1 MGSFVRDVRRQSL
14 VVKMSEETVQPV
26 YIVIEKSS
34 DAKLLKV
41 NYNTRSA
48 ILIGIIHIICGF
60 LALSGNVGLFFTST
74 RFNWGLFGTGIWSS
88 VFFFI
93 SGGLSVC
100 SGKNP
105 NSCLVISTMV
115 MSIFSAIS
123 AGILIIFS
131 SFGIA
136 FDADYYYHKSSA
148 SQGVVCFLYI
158 LQLLSGVTELFMSI
172 TSSSLACKA
181 TCCREEVEGS
191 SPYTVKYSSNG
202 IVVDSEQIA
211 ALDKVLGLHL
221 ENKDSTEK
229 NGKDFKYNKF

>member
-1 MGSFVRDVRRQSL
+1 MGSLLRGVHCQGL

-26 YIVIEKSS
+26 YIVIEKSA
-34 DAKLLKV
+34 DTKLFKA
-41 NYNTRSA
+41 NYKTRPA
-48 ILIGIIHIICGF
+48 IFIGIIHIICGF
-60 LALSGNVGLFFTST
+60 SALSGNIGQFFTNTS
-74 RFNWGLFGTGIWSS
+74 FHWGLFGTGIWSS

-131 SFGIA
+131 SFGMI
-136 FDADYYYHKSSA
+136 FDVDDYYNKSSA
-148 SQGVVCFLYI
+148 SQNVVCFLHI

-181 TCCREEVEGS
+181 TCCRDEEERS
-191 SPYTVKYSSNG
+191 NPYTVKYSSNG
-202 IVVDSEQIA
+202 IVDSEQIA

-229 NGKDFKYNKF
+229 NGKDFEYNKFC

>member
-1 MGSFVRDVRRQSL
+1 MGSFVRDVHCQAL
-14 VVKMSEETVQPV
+14 VTKMSEETVHPV

-34 DAKLLKV
+34 DAKFLKA
-41 NYNTRSA
+41 YYKTRSA
-48 ILIGIIHIICGF
+48 VLIGIIHIICGF

-74 RFNWGLFGTGIWSS
+74 RFHYGLFGTGIWSS

-136 FDADYYYHKSSA
+136 FGVDDYYHKSSA
-148 SQGVVCFLYI
+148 SQGEVCFLHI

-181 TCCREEVEGS
+181 TCCRDEEERS
-191 SPYTVKYSSNG
+191 NPYTVKYSSNG
-202 IVVDSEQIA
+202 IVDSEQIA

-221 ENKDSTEK
+221 ENKDSSEK

>member
-1 MGSFVRDVRRQSL
+1 MGSFVRDVCCQGL

-26 YIVIEKSS
+26 YIVIEKSA
-34 DAKLLKV
+34 DTKLFKA
-41 NYNTRSA
+41 NYKTRPA
-48 ILIGIIHIICGF
+48 IFIGIIHIICGF
-60 LALSGNVGLFFTST
+60 LALGGNIGQFFTYTS
-74 RFNWGLFGTGIWSS
+74 FHWGLFGTGIWSS

-136 FDADYYYHKSSA
+136 FDYDDYDHKSSV
-148 SQGVVCFLYI
+148 SQSVVCFLHI

-181 TCCREEVEGS
+181 TCRRDEDERS
-191 SPYTVKYSSNG
+191 NPYTVKYSSNG
-202 IVVDSEQIA
+202 IVDSEQIA
-211 ALDKVLGLHL
+211 ALDQVLGLHL
-221 ENKDSTEK
+221 ENKDSAEK
-229 NGKDFKYNKF
+229 NEKDFKYNKF

>member
-26 YIVIEKSS
+26 YIVIEKS
-34 DAKLLKV
+34 DDTKLLKA
-41 NYNTRSA
+41 NYKARSA

-60 LALSGNVGLFFTST
+60 LALGGNVGLFFTST

-88 VFFFI
+88 IFFFI
-93 SGGLSVC
+93 SGGLTVC

-136 FDADYYYHKSSA
+136 FDADYYYNKSSA
-148 SQGVVCFLYI
+148 SQSVVWFLHI

-181 TCCREEVEGS
+181 TCCRNEEERS
-191 SPYTVKYSSNG
+191 NPYTVKYSSNG
-202 IVVDSEQIA
+202 IAVDSEQIA

>member
-1 MGSFVRDVRRQSL
+1 MGSLLRDVYCQGL

-34 DAKLLKV
+34 DTKLFKA
-41 NYNTRSA
+41 NYKTRPA
-48 ILIGIIHIICGF
+48 ILIGIMHIICGF
-60 LALSGNVGLFFTST
+60 LALSGNVGQFFTPTSSHL
-74 RFNWGLFGTGIWSS
+74 GLLGTGIWSS
-88 VFFFI
+88 MFFFI
-93 SGGLSVC
+93 PGGLSVC

-105 NSCLVISTMV
+105 NICLVISTMV
-115 MSIFSAIS
+115 MSIFSGIS

-131 SFGIA
+131 SFGII
-136 FDADYYYHKSSA
+136 FDVDTRYHSSSA
-148 SQGVVCFLYI
+148 QGVLCFLHI

-181 TCCREEVEGS
+181 FCCSEEVEGS
-191 SPYTVKYSSNG
+191 SPYTVKYNSNG

-221 ENKDSTEK
+221 ESKDSAEK

>member
-1 MGSFVRDVRRQSL
+1 MGSFLRDIHCLGL
-14 VVKMSEETVQPV
+14 VKKMSEETVQPV
-26 YIVIEKSS
+26 YIVIEKSA
-34 DAKLLKV
+34 DTKLLKA
-41 NYNTRSA
+41 NYKTRSA
-48 ILIGIIHIICGF
+48 ILIGIFHIICGF
-60 LALSGNVGLFFTST
+60 LALSGNIGLFFTST
-74 RFNWGLFGTGIWSS
+74 RFHWGLFGTGIWSS

-136 FDADYYYHKSSA
+136 FNVDVRYHSSSTREVPFFLHILLLLA
-148 SQGVVCFLYI
+148 GVM
-158 LQLLSGVTELFMSI
+158 ELFMSI
-172 TSSSLACKA
+172 TTSTLGCKA
-181 TCCREEVEGS
+181 FCCSEEGDGS
-191 SPYTVKYSSNG
+191 NPFTVKYSSNG
-202 IVVDSEQIA
+202 IVDSEQIA

-221 ENKDSTEK
+221 D
-229 NGKDFKYNKF
+229 D

>member
-1 MGSFVRDVRRQSL
+1 MGSLLRDVHCQGL

-26 YIVIEKSS
+26 YIVIEKSA
-34 DAKLLKV
+34 DTKLFKA
-41 NYNTRSA
+41 NYKTRPA
-48 ILIGIIHIICGF
+48 IFIGIIHIICGF
-60 LALSGNVGLFFTST
+60 LALGGNIGQFFTNTS
-74 RFNWGLFGTGIWSS
+74 FHWGLFGTGIWSS
-88 VFFFI
+88 MFFFI
-93 SGGLSVC
+93 SGGLSVS

-131 SFGIA
+131 SFGMA
-136 FDADYYYHKSSA
+136 FDADYYYRKSSA
-148 SQGVVCFLYI
+148 SQGVVCFLHI

-181 TCCREEVEGS
+181 TRCREEVEGS
-191 SPYTVKYSSNG
+191 SLYTVKYSSNG

>member
-1 MGSFVRDVRRQSL
+1 MGK
-14 VVKMSEETVQPV
+14 KMSEETVQPV
-26 YIVIEKSS
+26 YIVIEKSA
-34 DAKLLKV
+34 DTILLKA
-41 NYNTRSA
+41 NYKTRSA

-60 LALSGNVGLFFTST
+60 MALSGNIGLFFTST
-74 RFNWGLFGTGIWSS
+74 RFHWGLFGTGIWSS

-100 SGKNP
+100 SGKNL

-136 FDADYYYHKSSA
+136 FDVDDYYHKHSA
-148 SQGVVCFLYI
+148 SRFLHI
-158 LQLLSGVTELFMSI
+158 LQLLSGITELFMSI

-181 TCCREEVEGS
+181 TCCSDEVEVS
-191 SPYTVKYSSNG
+191 DPYTVKYSSNG
-202 IVVDSEQIA
+202 IVDSEQIA
-211 ALDKVLGLHL
+211 ALDKALGLHL
-221 ENKDSTEK
+221 ENENSSEK
-229 NGKDFKYNKF
+229 NGKDFKYSKF

>member
-1 MGSFVRDVRRQSL
+1 
-14 VVKMSEETVQPV
+14 MSEETVQPV
-26 YIVIEKSS
+26 YIVIEKSADTKFS
-34 DAKLLKV
+34 KA

-74 RFNWGLFGTGIWSS
+74 RFHYGLFGTGIWSS

-136 FDADYYYHKSSA
+136 FDVDDYYHKSSA
-148 SQGVVCFLYI
+148 SQGVVCFLHI

-181 TCCREEVEGS
+181 TCCRDEEERS
-191 SPYTVKYSSNG
+191 NPYTVKYSSNG
-202 IVVDSEQIA
+202 IVDSEQIA

-221 ENKDSTEK
+221 ENKDSAEK

>member
-1 MGSFVRDVRRQSL
+1 MG
-14 VVKMSEETVQPV
+14 ETIQPV
-26 YIVIEKSS
+26 YIVIEKTS

-41 NYNTRSA
+41 NYKTRSA
-48 ILIGIIHIICGF
+48 VLIGIIHIICGF
-60 LALSGNVGLFFTST
+60 LALSGNIGQLFTPTSSHLGL
-74 RFNWGLFGTGIWSS
+74 LGTGIWSS
-88 VFFFI
+88 MFFFI

-123 AGILIIFS
+123 ASILIIFS

-148 SQGVVCFLYI
+148 SQSVVWFLHI

-181 TCCREEVEGS
+181 TCCRNEEERS
-191 SPYTVKYSSNG
+191 NPYTVKYSSNG
-202 IVVDSEQIA
+202 TVDSEQIA

-221 ENKDSTEK
+221 ENKDSSQK
-229 NGKDFKYNKF
+229 NGKDFEYNKF

>member
-1 MGSFVRDVRRQSL
+1 MG
-14 VVKMSEETVQPV
+14 ETIQPV

-41 NYNTRSA
+41 NYKTRSA
-48 ILIGIIHIICGF
+48 VLIGMIHIICGF
-60 LALSGNVGLFFTST
+60 LALGGNI
-74 RFNWGLFGTGIWSS
+74 GLFGTGIWSS

-136 FDADYYYHKSSA
+136 FDYDDYDHKSSV
-148 SQGVVCFLYI
+148 SQGLVYFLHI

-181 TCCREEVEGS
+181 TCCRDEDERS
-191 SPYTVKYSSNG
+191 NPYTVKYSSNG
-202 IVVDSEQIA
+202 IVDSEQIA
-211 ALDKVLGLHL
+211 AL
-221 ENKDSTEK
+221 
-229 NGKDFKYNKF
+229 

>member
-1 MGSFVRDVRRQSL
+1 MGIHCQGL
-14 VVKMSEETVQPV
+14 VPKMSDETVQPV
-26 YIVIEKSS
+26 YIVIEKSA
-34 DAKLLKV
+34 DTKLLKA
-41 NYNTRSA
+41 NYKTKSA
-48 ILIGIIHIICGF
+48 ILIGIFHIICGF
-60 LALSGNVGLFFTST
+60 LALSGNIGQIFST
-74 RFNWGLFGTGIWSS
+74 TDFHWGLLGTGIWCSI
-88 VFFFI
+88 FFFI

-136 FDADYYYHKSSA
+136 LVI
-148 SQGVVCFLYI
+148 QNEVCCFLHI
-158 LQLLSGVTELFMSI
+158 LQLLSGITALFMSI

-181 TCCREEVEGS
+181 TCCCDEVEGS
-191 SPYTVKYSSNG
+191 NPYTVKYSSNG
-202 IVVDSEQIA
+202 IVDSEQIA

-221 ENKDSTEK
+221 ENENSSEK
-229 NGKDFKYNKF
+229 NGKDFKYSKF

>member
-1 MGSFVRDVRRQSL
+1 MGSFVRDVHCQGL

-26 YIVIEKSS
+26 YIVIEKST
-34 DAKLLKV
+34 DTKLFKA
-41 NYNTRSA
+41 NYKTRPA
-48 ILIGIIHIICGF
+48 IFIGIIHIICGF
-60 LALSGNVGLFFTST
+60 LALGGNIGQFFTNTS
-74 RFNWGLFGTGIWSS
+74 FHWGLFGTGIWSS
-88 VFFFI
+88 MFFFI

-136 FDADYYYHKSSA
+136 FDVHHFPSTST
-148 SQGVVCFLYI
+148 QGLLCFLHI

-181 TCCREEVEGS
+181 FCCSEEVEGS
-191 SPYTVKYSSNG
+191 SP
-202 IVVDSEQIA
+202 
-211 ALDKVLGLHL
+211 
-221 ENKDSTEK
+221 
-229 NGKDFKYNKF
+229 